1 MPLHDPLFTH
11 FKAATMQYSLP
22 TLFTFP
28 FYYQPH
34 PLCLLAAN
42 ELQDYLKTQQEWTH
56 NFGLAGDTENAI
68 GKMFGVLLVEN
79 KAKEIGYLSA
89 FSGKLAEKNHLPH
102 FVPPVFDRLQKDSF
116 FMQEQRL
123 INALNQQIQ
132 QLEENPQILICK
144 QQLSSEIEVAEQQI
158 KAYRNGII
166 ENRKKRKSQ
175 RHTAQLELNTAI
187 NIQWRISDKDK
198 IWLYPASNIRSIKQ
212 YLIPINQFIQFKEQL
227 AQESIQ
233 EKLKLRDLQTYWK
246 ARIQTAEDTLNR
258 LTNEIGILKNHRK
271 EKSNALQKN
280 IFDQYRFLN
289 RQGVSKSLATI
300 FQETP
305 QQIPPAGAGECAAP
319 KLLHYAFG
327 HGLKPLA
334 MAEFWW
340 GTPPKSEIRR
350 HRQFYPACQGKCQ
363 PILGHML
370 AGVHMDKNPLL
381 DNPAVG
387 KSITLVYQD
396 EAILVINKPA
406 EFLSVPGKN
415 ITDSVYLRIKQ
426 SYPQATGPLIVHR
439 LDMSTSGLMVIALSK
454 TVHKALQKQFIK
466 RTVKKRY
473 IALLEG
479 NIKEDAGLIELP
491 LRVDL
496 DDRPRQLVCYD
507 YGKPAKTQWQVI
519 ERKQGQTKIHF
530 YPVTGRTHQL
540 RVHAAH
546 RQGLNSPIVGD
557 DLYGNKASRLY
568 LHAEFL
574 EIQHPIT
581 RTLMQFQVDAEF

>member
-1 MPLHDPLFTH
+1 MPSHAPLFTH
-11 FKAATMQYSLP
+11 FKASITKYSLP
-22 TLFTFP
+22 TSFTFP

-34 PLCLLAAN
+34 PLCLLAAQ
-42 ELQDYLKTQQEWTH
+42 ELQEYLQTQQEWIH
-56 NFGLAGDTENAI
+56 NFGLGDETDNAI

-89 FSGKLAEKNHLPH
+89 FSGKLAETNHLSH

-116 FMQEQRL
+116 FMQEQRR
-123 INALNQQIQ
+123 INTLNQQIQ
-132 QLEENPQILICK
+132 QLEENPQILICQ
-144 QQLSSEIEVAEQQI
+144 QQLSSEIEAAEQQI
-158 KAYRNGII
+158 KAYRDGMI
-166 ENRKKRKSQ
+166 ENRKQRKVQ

-187 NIQWRISDKDK
+187 NIQWRMSDKAK
-198 IWLYPASNIRSIKQ
+198 TWLYPALNIHSIR
-212 YLIPINQFIQFKEQL
+212 IPINRFIQFKEQL

-246 ARIQTAEDTLNR
+246 ARVQTAEDALNR
-258 LTNEIGILKNHRK
+258 LTNEIDRLKNHRK
-271 EKSNALQKN
+271 EKSKALQKK
-280 IFDQYRFLN
+280 IVDQYRFLN
-289 RQGVSKSLATI
+289 SQGVSKSLATI

-305 QQIPPAGAGECAAP
+305 QKIPPAGAGECAAP

-340 GTPPKSEIRR
+340 GAPPKSEIRR

-370 AGVHMDKNPLL
+370 AGMPMDKNPLL
-381 DNPAVG
+381 DNPATG

-415 ITDSVYLRIKQ
+415 ILDSIYLRIKQ

-454 TVHKALQKQFIK
+454 KAHKILQKQFIK

-479 NIKEDAGLIELP
+479 NIKEDAGVIELP

-507 YGKPAKTQWQVI
+507 YGKPAKTRWQVI
-519 ERKQGQTKIHF
+519 ERKQGQTKVHF
-530 YPVTGRTHQL
+530 YPITGRTHQL

-546 RQGLNSPIVGD
+546 RQGLNSPIIGD
-557 DLYGNKASRLY
+557 DLYGTKDSRLY

-574 EIQHPIT
+574 EIQHPMT